1 MVLLGKKIKDLRN
14 TYRLTQ
20 TELAFKVG
28 VTKSTIAAYENN
40 SRTPSFDILIK
51 LARVFH
57 VTTDSLLADASETVI
72 RARNLTDEQII
83 ILDTMIESFQAANL
97 LKGAV
102 DSEAAIADVI
112 EKYREI
118 SAGKIRGGRKVGRK
132 DGEKRIDKS
141 LEL

>member
-97 LKGAV
+97 LKEAV

-112 EKYREI
+112 EKYREL
-118 SAGKIRGGRKVGRK
+118 STDKSRGGRKAGRK

-141 LEL
+141 LDL

>member
-97 LKGAV
+97 LKEAV

-112 EKYREI
+112 EKYREL
-118 SAGKIRGGRKVGRK
+118 SAGKIRGGRKAGRK